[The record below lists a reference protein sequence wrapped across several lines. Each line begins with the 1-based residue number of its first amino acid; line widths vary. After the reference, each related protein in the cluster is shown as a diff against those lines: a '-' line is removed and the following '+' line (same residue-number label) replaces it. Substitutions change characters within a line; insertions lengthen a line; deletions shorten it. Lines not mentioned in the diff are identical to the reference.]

1 MKFRLRELYANSS
14 GRSKEA
20 VRNIVLSFFAKCVS
34 LVCSLLIVPLTIHY
48 VNPTR
53 YGIWLTLSSIIGW
66 ILIFDFGL
74 GHGFRNKFAEAK
86 AKGDI
91 ELAKQYVSTTY
102 FILSIIVVLLL
113 SVVCIAGQF
122 INWPL
127 LLNVDVS
134 YLHELRI
141 VFAIVF
147 FFFCINLVVNLF
159 TVFLTADQK
168 PGMAALLGA
177 IGQVLSLVVIYI
189 LTFTTEGNLY
199 NLALYYS
206 GVPTIVILI
215 CSIYAFA
222 YTRYKD
228 YKPRLRFVKMKLAG
242 GITELGFQFFIINAC
257 LICIFQ
263 MMNIIISRELGPEA
277 VTEYNIAYK
286 YFNTLT
292 ILIMIIITPFWSGFT
307 DAYNKADY
315 QWMEKSMKKL
325 EKIWLVFVI
334 GSVIMILLA
343 DFFYNIWIGNDI
355 QIQLSTTV
363 SLAIYV
369 SVFNLGQIYMYLV
382 NGIGTIRI
390 QLIIYLIFAITAWPL
405 MVLSCRL
412 FGLPGIVILP
422 SMVVFL
428 QALFGRI
435 QIEKA
440 IHGQTRGLWG
450 K

>member
-1 MKFRLRELYANSS
+1 MKLRLREIYANSS
-14 GRSKEA
+14 VRSKEA

-86 AKGDI
+86 AKGNI

-102 FILSIIVVLLL
+102 FVLSIIVVLLL
-113 SVVCIAGQF
+113 SVLCIAGQF

-134 YLHELRI
+134 FFQELRI
-141 VFAIVF
+141 VFAIVL

-159 TVFLTADQK
+159 TIILTADQK
-168 PGMAALLGA
+168 PGLAALLGA

-189 LTFTTEGNLY
+189 LTITTEGNLY

-206 GVPTIVILI
+206 GVPTIVIFV
-215 CSIYAFA
+215 CSVYAFG
-222 YTRYKD
+222 YTRYKA

-286 YFNTLT
+286 YFNILT

-315 QWMEKSMKKL
+315 QWMERSMKKL
-325 EKIWLVFVI
+325 EIIWLISVL
-334 GSVIMILLA
+334 GSVIMIFLA
-343 DFFYNIWIGNDI
+343 DLFYKIWIGNDI
-355 QIQLSTTV
+355 QIQLSTTI

-369 SVFNLGQIYMYLV
+369 SVFNIGQIYMYLV

-390 QLIIYLIFAITAWPL
+390 QLIIYLVFAITAWPL

-412 FGLPGIVILP
+412 FSLPGIVILP

-428 QALFGRI
+428 QALFGRV

-440 IHGQTRGLWG
+440 IHGRAMGIWS